1 MKIYSGHSVNEM
13 KSSLTLTPF
22 DVELSIFALILL
34 IKIYLKLY
42 FICMLS
48 FCREYFWKR
57 SNLTDRRLKSEL
69 FSFFIR
75 KNTLKV
81 INW

>member
-1 MKIYSGHSVNEM
+1 MKMCSGHSINEM

-22 DVELSIFALILL
+22 NVELSIFALILL
-34 IKIYLKLY
+34 IKIYFKLY

-69 FSFFIR
+69 FSFLYER
-75 KNTLKV
+75 TRLR
-81 INW
+81 

>member
-1 MKIYSGHSVNEM
+1 MKMCSGHSINEM

-22 DVELSIFALILL
+22 NVELSIFALILL
-34 IKIYLKLY
+34 IKIYFKLY

-57 SNLTDRRLKSEL
+57 SNLTDRRLKSE
-69 FSFFIR
+69 FFFFFYT
-75 KNTLKV
+75 KEHA
-81 INW
+81 

>member
-34 IKIYLKLY
+34 SKIYLKLY

-48 FCREYFWKR
+48 FCREYFWKT

-69 FSFFIR
+69 FSFFYT
-75 KNTLKV
+75 KEHA
-81 INW
+81 

>member
-22 DVELSIFALILL
+22 DVELSIFVLILL
-34 IKIYLKLY
+34 IKIYLKFY

-48 FCREYFWKR
+48 FCREYF
-57 SNLTDRRLKSEL
+57 LE
-69 FSFFIR
+69 
-75 KNTLKV
+75 KV
-81 INW
+81 KLN

>member
-34 IKIYLKLY
+34 SKIYLKLY

-69 FSFFIR
+69 FSFLYER
-75 KNTLKV
+75 TRLR
-81 INW
+81 